1 MRLSDS
7 AAYEIAVHMAIEL
20 QLHQFMTRR
29 QVEEW
34 IRNTKRRL
42 MRRWSIYGSGGG

>member
-1 MRLSDS
+1 MRLPDS

-20 QLHQFMTRR
+20 QLHRFMSRK
-29 QVEEW
+29 QMEEW

-42 MRRWSIYGSGGG
+42 REAEKR

>member
-7 AAYEIAVHMAIEL
+7 AAYEIAVHMAVEL
-20 QLHQFMTRR
+20 QLHRIMSRK

-34 IRNTKRRL
+34 IRNSKKRL
-42 MRRWSIYGSGGG
+42 KGG